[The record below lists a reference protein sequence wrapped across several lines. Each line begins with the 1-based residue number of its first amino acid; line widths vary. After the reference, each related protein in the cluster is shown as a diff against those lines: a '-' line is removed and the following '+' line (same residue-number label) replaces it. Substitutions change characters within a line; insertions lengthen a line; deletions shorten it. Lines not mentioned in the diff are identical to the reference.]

1 MQAAQAVNQ
10 QYGVTALGSVGMVA
24 ELDTTEALTATEALV
39 ADIGAMAPD
48 MVLTLDIDHA
58 LTTWVNFFAD
68 IETTNPTMHVNVEVD
83 AYADE
88 IRYMVEQAIRAA
100 AT

>member
-1 MQAAQAVNQ
+1 
-10 QYGVTALGSVGMVA
+10 MVA
-24 ELDTTEALTATEALV
+24 ELDTTGALSATEALV
-39 ADIGAMAPD
+39 ADINAMAPD

-88 IRYMVEQAIRAA
+88 IAAKVEAAIVEALA
-100 AT
+100 